1 MTQKMVF
8 DDVAEYEKFNKMY
21 NGYIQNGVEASRA
34 LAMTKEAFWPTKPL
48 SEEGRRVYDEYVFK
62 FGLAPDDAYVLASRQ
77 NVERPDTYR
86 MSEST
91 TEKKASE
98 APKKA
103 SETAE
108 TEKTPVVK
116 SWLEDWFNPIGRNWL
131 DTFKPFNKFFEE
143 QPFFKDFST
152 PCWLDFGDG
161 RQNRKQSGGQQGQH
175 GQCKCKGKQENA
187 PASVAPKG
195 ASIVDDEIKKVLN
208 SLPKEEVNEKN
219 TKVNIVRN
227 EPNNWEF
234 KIDHTSP
241 DGKSHYWCSQKVV
254 KS

>member
-1 MTQKMVF
+1 MRQKMVF
-8 DDVAEYEKFNKMY
+8 DDVTEYEKFNKMY

-48 SEEGRRVYDEYVFK
+48 TEEGKKAYNDYIFK
-62 FGLAPDDAYVLASRQ
+62 FGLTPDDAYILASRKDAM
-77 NVERPDTYR
+77 RPETP
-86 MSEST
+86 
-91 TEKKASE
+91 KVSE
-98 APKKA
+98 APKAQAAPEAPKVSVREEE
-103 SETAE
+103 SEAPAT
-108 TEKTPVVK
+108 K
-116 SWLEDWFNPIGRNWL
+116 SWLEDWFNPMGRNWL

-152 PCWLDFGDG
+152 PCWLDFGNG
-161 RQNRKQSGGQQGQH
+161 RQNRKQAGGQQGQH
-175 GQCKCKGKQENA
+175 GQCNCKGKQENA
-187 PASVAPKG
+187 PANVAPKG

-234 KIDHTSP
+234 KVDHTSP